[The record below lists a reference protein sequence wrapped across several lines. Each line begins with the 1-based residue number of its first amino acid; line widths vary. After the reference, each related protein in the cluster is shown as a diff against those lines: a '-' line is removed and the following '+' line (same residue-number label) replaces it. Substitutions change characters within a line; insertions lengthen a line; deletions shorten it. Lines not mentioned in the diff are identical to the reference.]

1 MLRSGFSRP
10 VFLLGFVGLLIPG
23 AAMNELVRLE
33 LIRESLI
40 AVVNEMRANVIHSS
54 YSSVIYE
61 GHDFSCALMA
71 ADGRQVAQSLADHPI
86 HIFAVPYSTREVA
99 RAFAGDIHEGDIF
112 LHNDPYTGGT
122 HLNDIL
128 LLYPVFHAGKPVL
141 FPAVRCHWS
150 DVGGMTPGSI
160 SGRVTEIIQ
169 EGIRITP
176 TRICD
181 KGRMN
186 EAYLRMLFD
195 NMRTPSE
202 RIGDFNTMI
211 GTAKKAAEHLG
222 RLFNRFGGQS
232 LLDGVEEL
240 IRRSERQMRAKI
252 AQIPDGTY
260 YNEGYIESNGPTAEP
275 LLARLKLTIK
285 GDAIIADFT
294 GSSPQTM
301 GPTNVGPSMAINS
314 VGTVVKSFLDPKTPI
329 NHGSF
334 QPITVIAPE
343 GSFMNARYPAPC
355 GGMAEVKHLLDA
367 VTAGAMGR
375 AVPDMMIGDHKGCA
389 NHTYISG
396 PNPSGQGIF
405 LLYEWPAGGT
415 GATQD
420 NDGNHAM
427 RFYSEGDF
435 SSVHA
440 AEVIETAYPLKV
452 ERRGLREGSC
462 GDGKHRGGLGML
474 NEIRVLAERGQLSV
488 ISDKNVIP
496 PYGVHGGAN
505 GAGNRFV
512 VVRDGQVV
520 EPSPVPG
527 KISGF
532 PLRQGDIVREQS
544 SGGGGWGDPLERDP
558 VRVQRDVRFGYLSA
572 MQARER
578 FGVDVAADGTL
589 GPDTERLRAALRA
602 ARVTVAVEPA
612 NEELFDGPRRQFLVP
627 VGVAK
632 SLGVKAGAL
641 VELVADGG
649 PPLRGWAK
657 INRGKNGALR
667 LGPSGLQALNV
678 MPGQRL
684 QLRAVSAAP
693 AA

>member
-1 MLRSGFSRP
+1 
-10 VFLLGFVGLLIPG
+10 
-23 AAMNELVRLE
+23 MNELVLLE

-40 AVVNEMRANVIHSS
+40 AVVNEMRVNVIHSS

-61 GHDFSCALMA
+61 GHDFSCALLT

-86 HIFAVPYSTREVA
+86 HIFAVPHSTREVVK
-99 RAFAGDIHEGDIF
+99 AFAGDIHEGDIF

-122 HLNDIL
+122 HLNDML
-128 LLYPVFHAGKPVL
+128 LLYPVFQAGKLAL

-160 SGRVTEIIQ
+160 SGRVTEVIQ
-169 EGIRITP
+169 EGLRITP
-176 TRICD
+176 TRIAER
-181 KGRMN
+181 GRMN
-186 EAYLRMLFD
+186 DALMRVLFD

-211 GTAKKAAEHLG
+211 GTATKAAEHLA
-222 RLFNRFGGQS
+222 RLFRRFGGHE

-240 IRRSERQMRAKI
+240 IRRAEIQMRAKI
-252 AQIPDGTY
+252 AAIPDGVY
-260 YNEGYIESNGPTAEP
+260 ENEGYIESNGPTVEP
-275 LLARLKLTIK
+275 LLARLKLAVK
-285 GDAIIADFT
+285 GEEIVADFT

-314 VGTVVKSFLDPKTPI
+314 VGTVVKSFLDPATPI

-334 QPITVIAPE
+334 RPISVIAPE
-343 GSFMNARYPAPC
+343 GSFVNARYPAPC

-367 VTAGAMGR
+367 VTAGALGR
-375 AVPDMMIGDHKGCA
+375 AVPEMMIGDHKGCA

-396 PNPSGQGIF
+396 PNTSGRGIY

-415 GATQD
+415 GGTRGA
-420 NDGNHAM
+420 DGNHAM
-427 RFYSEGDF
+427 RFYTEGDF

-440 AEVIETAYPLKV
+440 AEVIEAAYPLRV
-452 ERRGLREGSC
+452 ERRCLREGSC
-462 GDGKHRGGLGML
+462 GDGTHRGGLGMV
-474 NEIRVLAERGQLSV
+474 NEIRILGETAQLSV

-496 PYGVHGGAN
+496 PYGVDGGAN

-512 VVRDGQVV
+512 VLRDGQEI

-532 PLRQGDIVREQS
+532 PLRKGDIVSERS
-544 SGGGGWGDPLERDP
+544 SGGGGWGDPLNRDP
-558 VRVQRDVRFGYLSA
+558 ARVLDDVRLNYIA
-572 MQARER
+572 PVQARLR
-578 FGVDVAADGTL
+578 YGVDVREDGSL

-602 ARVTVAVEPA
+602 ARIDVVVEPA
-612 NEELFDGPRRQFLVP
+612 NQELFDGPRRQFLVP
-627 VGVAK
+627 MAVAER
-632 SLGVKAGAL
+632 LGAEEGAM
-641 VELVADGG
+641 VELVAEFG
-649 PPLRGWAK
+649 PPLRGWTRLDR
-657 INRGKNGALR
+657 NGGDGALR
-667 LGPSGLQALNV
+667 VGPSGLRVLDAA
-678 MPGQRL
+678 PGRRL
-684 QLRAVSAAP
+684 ELRLVRPAP

>member
-1 MLRSGFSRP
+1 
-10 VFLLGFVGLLIPG
+10 
-23 AAMNELVRLE
+23 MNELVRLE
-33 LIRESLI
+33 LIRESLV

-61 GHDFSCALMA
+61 GHDFSCALMS

-99 RAFAGDIHEGDIF
+99 KAFAGDIHEGDIF

-122 HLNDIL
+122 HLNDML
-128 LLYPVFHAGKPVL
+128 LLYPVFHGGRPVL

-169 EGIRITP
+169 EGVRVTP
-176 TRICD
+176 TRICER
-181 KGRMN
+181 GRMN
-186 EAYLRMLFD
+186 EAYLRLLFD

-202 RIGDFNTMI
+202 RMGDFNTMI
-211 GTAKKAAEHLG
+211 GTARKAAEHIG
-222 RLFNRFGGQS
+222 RLFRRFGGDG
-232 LLDGVEEL
+232 LLEGVEEL
-240 IRRSERQMRAKI
+240 IRRSEAQMRAKI
-252 AQIPDGTY
+252 AALPDGVY
-260 YNEGYIESNGPTAEP
+260 HNEGYIESNGPTAEP
-275 LLARLKLTIK
+275 LIARLKLTI
-285 GDAIIADFT
+285 GGEEILADFT

-314 VGTVVKSFLDPKTPI
+314 VGTVVKSFLDPRTPI

-334 QPITVIAPE
+334 VPIKVIAPE

-367 VTAGAMGR
+367 VVAGAMGR
-375 AVPDMMIGDHKGCA
+375 ALPEMTIGDHKGCA

-396 PNPSGQGIF
+396 PKPNGDGIY

-415 GATQD
+415 GGTAGL
-420 NDGNHAM
+420 DGNHAM
-427 RFYSEGDF
+427 RFYTEGDF

-440 AEVIETAYPLKV
+440 AEVIESSYPLRV

-462 GDGKHRGGLGML
+462 GDGAFRGGLGMR
-474 NEIRVLAERGQLSV
+474 NEIRVLGEAAQLSV

-496 PYGVHGGAN
+496 PYGVNGGEN
-505 GAGNRFV
+505 GAGNRFT
-512 VVRDGQVV
+512 VVRDGEIV

-527 KISGF
+527 KVSGF
-532 PLRQGDIVREQS
+532 PLRRGDIVREES
-544 SGGGGWGDPLERDP
+544 SGGGGWGDPLDREP
-558 VRVQRDVRFGYLSA
+558 ARVARDVELGYIGA
-572 MQARER
+572 EQARR
-578 FGVDVAADGTL
+578 RYGVDVRPDGAL
-589 GPDTERLRAALRA
+589 GLDTERLRAELRA
-602 ARVTVAVEPA
+602 ARVSVTVEAA

-627 VGVAK
+627 AAVAQR
-632 SLGVKAGAL
+632 LGIREGEV
-641 VELVADGG
+641 VELLSETG

-657 INRGKNGALR
+657 LESRAVNGAVR
-667 LGPSGLQALNV
+667 LGPSGLQVLGV
-678 MPGQRL
+678 PPGRQVRL
-684 QLRAVSAAP
+684 RPTRPAP
-693 AA
+693 IV